1 MHSRRNKVAVTRLVD
16 FGAPPMAFVQGQRCH
31 TPRILIGWSPLF
43 VRRFT
48 RHKLSSV
55 VKKLSGIICIL
66 FHHILANTHPCLERL
81 NACSLHESQS
91 RFRER
96 VLVHKYFTDRFWK
109 SCIRQLREVKK
120 KNCFTDTHTHLELFL
135 HISRGPHFLSAS
147 NATDDLSFHKR
158 SVLSVS

>member
-16 FGAPPMAFVQGQRCH
+16 LGAPPMAFVQGQRCH

-96 VLVHKYFTDRFWK
+96 VFSTQIFYWSFLKVVYTSTSW
-109 SCIRQLREVKK
+109 SKK
-120 KNCFTDTHTHLELFL
+120 EKLLHRHTHTPRTFP
-135 HISRGPHFLSAS
+135 PHFSWPPLSEC
-147 NATDDLSFHKR
+147 
-158 SVLSVS
+158 